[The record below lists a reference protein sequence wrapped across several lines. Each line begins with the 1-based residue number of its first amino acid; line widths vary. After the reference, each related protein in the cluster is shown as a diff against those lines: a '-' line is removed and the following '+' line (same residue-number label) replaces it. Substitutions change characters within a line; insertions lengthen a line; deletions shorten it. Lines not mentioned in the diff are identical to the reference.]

1 MALGGQT
8 AEGPEAAAGFR
19 IYLRLLADPQARAF
33 SAAGLLARMQISM
46 TGLSIVLLISIVTG
60 SFARAGLV
68 TAVATLTGA
77 AVTPAWGRLIDRV
90 GQARVLVL
98 TSVLFTV
105 GVGLIILTVL
115 SRQPLGFTIAA
126 AVLAGLGISQAGSAV
141 RARWSHRLHDPA
153 ERDVAFALEAMVDE
167 VVFIVGPV
175 LATLVAT
182 TIQPSFGLA
191 LSAALTL
198 TGSLL
203 LAGQSRTQP
212 PAHPRSGSRPVGT
225 IPWRTIAPVAVC
237 CIALGVIFGGME
249 VAIIAFTTERN
260 ILAATGLFTVAW
272 ALGSLVAGF
281 VTGTICWQ
289 APATRRFRIGAT
301 CLAASLL
308 PLPFLGSPWALA
320 PVLVISGMAI
330 APTLIASVAVVQT
343 AVPAGRLAESLGW
356 TQLGIAAG
364 LAIGAVAIGATVDRW
379 LAFGGFVGIAAAGVL
394 LFLGSLLVR
403 SPRAVLI
410 RTSKPR

>member
-1 MALGGQT
+1 MTSGGVT
-8 AEGPEAAAGFR
+8 TEDPRAAGGFR

-77 AVTPAWGRLIDRV
+77 AVTPVWGRLIDRS

-98 TSVLFTV
+98 TSVLFAI
-105 GVGLIILTVL
+105 GAGLIILTVL
-115 SRQPLGFTIAA
+115 TRQPLGFTIAA

-141 RARWSHRLHDPA
+141 RARWSHRLSDPG

-167 VVFIVGPV
+167 IVFIVGPV

-182 TIQPSFGLA
+182 AIQPPLGLA
-191 LSAALTL
+191 LTAVLTL

-203 LAGQSRTQP
+203 LAAQGRTQP
-212 PAHPRSGSRPVGT
+212 PAHPRNGAQPVGA
-225 IPWRTIAPVAVC
+225 IPWPTIAPVAMC

-260 ILAATGLFTVAW
+260 ILATTSLFTVAW
-272 ALGSLVAGF
+272 AVGSLVAGF
-281 VTGTICWQ
+281 ITGTITWR
-289 APATRRFRIGAT
+289 APASRRFRIGAT

-308 PLPFLGSPWALA
+308 PLPFLASPWALA
-320 PVLVISGMAI
+320 PVLVVSGMAI
-330 APTLIASVAVVQT
+330 APTLIASVAVVQSG
-343 AVPAGRLAESLGW
+343 VPAARLAESLGW
-356 TQLGIAAG
+356 TQLGVAAG
-364 LAIGAVAIGATVDRW
+364 LAIGAAGIGWTVDRW

-403 SPRAVLI
+403 SSRAEPQVA
-410 RTSKPR
+410 PAQP